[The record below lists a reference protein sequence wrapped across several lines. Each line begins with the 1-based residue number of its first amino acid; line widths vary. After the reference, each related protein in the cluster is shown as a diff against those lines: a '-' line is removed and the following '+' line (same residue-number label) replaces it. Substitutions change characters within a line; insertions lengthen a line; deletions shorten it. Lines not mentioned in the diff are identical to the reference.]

1 MTYIYIHT
9 YMINTQLA
17 GASGGALVA
26 ASTAVGISPEEQMVA
41 YKDMS
46 RVCRANGG
54 FWGKVG
60 GLVRQSL
67 DEHFPENAHEICNER
82 YGLGVQKKMP
92 SDSEDTYIF
101 NYLLIIVTPLI
112 LTG

>member
-1 MTYIYIHT
+1 MIH
-9 YMINTQLA
+9 TQLA

-26 ASTAVGISPEEQMVA
+26 ASTAVGISPEEQIVA

-60 GLVRQSL
+60 GVVRQSL
-67 DEHFPENAHEICNER
+67 DEHFPKNAHEICNER
-82 YGLGVQKKMP
+82 YGLSVHEKKCQAIVR
-92 SDSEDTYIF
+92 THRY
-101 NYLLIIVTPLI
+101 LIIYSLYS
-112 LTG
+112 LY